1 MGVIT
6 HVAGYTV
13 PARYCS
19 SNNSVLKNSNMQK
32 EIWKDVVG
40 FEGSYKVSNLGRV
53 KSLEREYFNGHGY
66 FPVKERIL
74 SGRISN
80 GYAYVQLS
88 NGYKKNYSIH
98 RLKATAFIPNP
109 ENKPQV
115 NHRDGNK
122 SNNGY
127 NADGD
132 DNLEWATRSEN
143 VRHSYRELGQR
154 SPCLGK
160 FGVDNP
166 SSKAIIQSTK
176 SGVFVAEYA
185 SGSNA
190 KEKTGI
196 SNCDISSCCH
206 GRLKSAGGFKWEFK
220 PK

>member
-1 MGVIT
+1 
-6 HVAGYTV
+6 
-13 PARYCS
+13 
-19 SNNSVLKNSNMQK
+19 MQE

-40 FEGSYKVSNLGRV
+40 YEGMYQVSNLGRV

-80 GYAYVQLS
+80 KYVYVQLS
-88 NGYKKNYSIH
+88 NGDKKNYSIH
-98 RLKATAFIPNP
+98 RLKAIAFIPNP

-127 NADGD
+127 NIDGK

-143 VRHSYRELGQR
+143 MRHSYRELGQR
-154 SPCLGK
+154 PPTLGK
-160 FGVDNP
+160 FGKDNH
-166 SSKAIIQSTK
+166 SSKAVIQSTK
-176 SGVFVAEYA
+176 SGEIIAEYV
-185 SGSNA
+185 SGFEA
-190 KEKTGI
+190 KNKTGI
-196 SNCDISSCCH
+196 SNSDISSCCH
-206 GRLKSAGGFKWEFK
+206 GRLNSAGGFKWKFK